1 MTAAIQK
8 VSMEKAVTKL
18 LLNPGCAH
26 MLLQA
31 DISLIPITETDCLA
45 VSRCHCTLT

>member
-26 MLLQA
+26 MLSYRLTFLSYQLQRQIA
-31 DISLIPITETDCLA
+31 
-45 VSRCHCTLT
+45 